1 MDQLFLM
8 GHIENTRQNMEK
20 SNWKV
25 FVRTQ
30 SYLKPYVIRY
40 VFFVLVSGLGQF
52 LTFSSVGVFL
62 KEIVLMVS
70 SSTSDFTI
78 QKGIL
83 YLLATFCFTCFMGFG
98 IFNIKKIEQKI
109 RVTLRKE
116 MLNGYIH
123 SDEKEVEKIS
133 DTEVMNRMS
142 MDLTKMVD
150 LVGWIMA
157 GSIYMPVISGFL
169 SVIYLCHVDFR
180 IALLCIFISVIEY
193 YLLRL
198 FSKKRM
204 QAMQGITLSKNEI
217 VNFLNEEIDGA
228 KEVRTYGLLTKF
240 RELLDQKIV
249 KLNQYVRRYNAM
261 NATRLFVSMF
271 YIECIEE
278 VVLLIVGAYLSSI
291 GAIVFA
297 NIMIAIQLSDQ
308 INQMI
313 VATSILKMFVD
324 EYAIHEKRVF
334 EIIDLK
340 PQIETR
346 KIDKD
351 SVLRME
357 QVCFS
362 YDKKEVLHD
371 ISFAIQ
377 KNQKIGI
384 VGESGSGKSTI
395 MKLLLGLY
403 KPSFGTVSKM
413 QNLSISY
420 MPQDSSMFFTSVKNN
435 IALSSQGSMKK
446 IEESSLDAG
455 ANAFIEKKEDGYDHM
470 IQSGEEGFSGGEC
483 QRISLARMFYQDADV
498 FVLDE
503 PTSALDVKTEKSIQ
517 NIVDKISDKT
527 IVVVTHRLSFVENFD
542 RIFVVDNGKIVEEGT
557 HQQLLDQQGVY
568 ASMYRKGAV
577 TVETAQKKRKNS

>member
-8 GHIENTRQNMEK
+8 EHIRNTRQNMEK

-70 SSTSDFTI
+70 SNTSDFTI

-180 IALLCIFISVIEY
+180 IALLCVFISVIEY

-204 QAMQGITLSKNEI
+204 LTMQGITLSKNEI

-313 VATSILKMFVD
+313 VATSVLKMFVD

-435 IALSSQGSMKK
+435 ISLSSQGSMKK

-568 ASMYRKGAV
+568 ASVYRKQNG
-577 TVETAQKKRKNS
+577 S

>member
-8 GHIENTRQNMEK
+8 EHIRNTRQNMEK

-180 IALLCIFISVIEY
+180 IAFLCIFISVIEY

-204 QAMQGITLSKNEI
+204 LAMQGITLSKNEI

-240 RELLDQKIV
+240 RELIDQKIV

-435 IALSSQGSMKK
+435 ISLSSQGSMKK

-455 ANAFIEKKEDGYDHM
+455 AKVFIEKEEDGYDHM

-483 QRISLARMFYQDADV
+483 QRISLARMFYQNADV

-542 RIFVVDNGKIVEEGT
+542 RIFVVNDGKIVEEGT
-557 HQQLLDQQGVY
+557 HQQLLNQQGVY
-568 ASMYRKGAV
+568 ASMYRKQNG
-577 TVETAQKKRKNS
+577 S

>member
-1 MDQLFLM
+1 
-8 GHIENTRQNMEK
+8 MEK
-20 SNWKV
+20 SSWKV

-30 SYLKPYVIRY
+30 SYLKPYVISY
-40 VFFVLVSGLGQF
+40 IFFVLVSGLGQF

-123 SDEKEVEKIS
+123 SDEKEVEMIS
-133 DTEVMNRMS
+133 DAEVMNRMS

-180 IALLCIFISVIEY
+180 IALLCVFISVIEY

-204 QAMQGITLSKNEI
+204 LTMQGITLSKNEI

-249 KLNQYVRRYNAM
+249 KLNRFVRRYNAM

-324 EYAIHEKRVF
+324 EYAVYEKRVF

-455 ANAFIEKKEDGYDHM
+455 AKAFIEKKEDGYDHT

-483 QRISLARMFYQDADV
+483 QRISLARMFYQNADI

-542 RIFVVDNGKIVEEGT
+542 RIFVVDNGRIVEEGT

-568 ASMYRKGAV
+568 ASMYRKQNG
-577 TVETAQKKRKNS
+577 S

>member
-313 VATSILKMFVD
+313 VATSVLKMFVD

-435 IALSSQGSMKK
+435 ISLSSQGSMKK

-455 ANAFIEKKEDGYDHM
+455 AKVFIDKKEDGYDHM

-568 ASMYRKGAV
+568 ASMYRKQNG
-577 TVETAQKKRKNS
+577 S

>member
-1 MDQLFLM
+1 
-8 GHIENTRQNMEK
+8 MEK

-30 SYLKPYVIRY
+30 SYLKPYVVPY

-70 SSTSDFTI
+70 LNTSDFTI

-180 IALLCIFISVIEY
+180 IAFLCIFISVIEY

-204 QAMQGITLSKNEI
+204 LTMQGITLSKNEI

-249 KLNQYVRRYNAM
+249 KLNRFVRRYNAM

-313 VATSILKMFVD
+313 VATSVLKMFVD

-351 SVLRME
+351 SALRME

-435 IALSSQGSMKK
+435 ISLSSQGSMKK

-470 IQSGEEGFSGGEC
+470 IQSGKEGFSGGEC

-568 ASMYRKGAV
+568 ASMYRKQNG
-577 TVETAQKKRKNS
+577 S

>member
-8 GHIENTRQNMEK
+8 EHIRNTRQNMEK

-70 SSTSDFTI
+70 SNTSDFTI

-180 IALLCIFISVIEY
+180 IAFLCVFISVIEY

-204 QAMQGITLSKNEI
+204 LTMQGITLSKNEI
-217 VNFLNEEIDGA
+217 ANFLNEEIDGA

-249 KLNQYVRRYNAM
+249 KLNRFVRRYNAM

-313 VATSILKMFVD
+313 VASSVLKMFVD

-334 EIIDLK
+334 EIVDLK

-435 IALSSQGSMKK
+435 ISLSSQGSMKK

-455 ANAFIEKKEDGYDHM
+455 AKAFIDKKEDGYDYV

-542 RIFVVDNGKIVEEGT
+542 RIFVVNNGEIVEEGT

-568 ASMYRKGAV
+568 ASVYRKQNG
-577 TVETAQKKRKNS
+577 S

>member
-1 MDQLFLM
+1 
-8 GHIENTRQNMEK
+8 MEK

-30 SYLKPYVIRY
+30 SYLKPYVVPY

-78 QKGIL
+78 QKEIL
-83 YLLATFCFTCFMGFG
+83 YMFATFCFTCFMGFG
-98 IFNIKKIEQKI
+98 ILNIKKIEQKI

-169 SVIYLCHVDFR
+169 SVIYLCHVDFW
-180 IALLCIFISVIEY
+180 IAFLCVFISVIEY

-198 FSKKRM
+198 FSKRRM
-204 QAMQGITLSKNEI
+204 QSMKGITLSKNEI

-240 RELLDQKIV
+240 QELLEKKIV
-249 KLNQYVRRYNAM
+249 KLNQYVRHYNAM

-278 VVLLIVGAYLSSI
+278 VVLLMAGAYLSSI

-313 VATSILKMFVD
+313 VATSVLKMFVD
-324 EYAIHEKRVF
+324 EYAVYEKRVF
-334 EIIDLK
+334 EIVDLK

-346 KIDKD
+346 KIDED

-435 IALSSQGSMKK
+435 ISLSFQGSMQK

-455 ANAFIEKKEDGYDHM
+455 ANVFIDKKEDGYDHM

-503 PTSALDVKTEKSIQ
+503 PTSSLDTKTEKSIQ
-517 NIVDKISDKT
+517 NIIDKISDKT
-527 IVVVTHRLSFVENFD
+527 IIVVTHRLSFVENFD
-542 RIFVVDNGKIVEEGT
+542 RIFVMNDGKIVEEGT

-568 ASMYRKGAV
+568 ASMYRKQNG
-577 TVETAQKKRKNS
+577 S

>member
-8 GHIENTRQNMEK
+8 EHIRNTRQNMEK

-142 MDLTKMVD
+142 MDLIKMVD

-180 IALLCIFISVIEY
+180 IALLCVFISVIEY

-204 QAMQGITLSKNEI
+204 LTMQGITLSKNEI

-313 VATSILKMFVD
+313 VATSVLKMFVD

-435 IALSSQGSMKK
+435 ISLSSQGSMKK

-542 RIFVVDNGKIVEEGT
+542 RIFVVDNGRIVEEGT
-557 HQQLLDQQGVY
+557 HQQLLNQQGVY
-568 ASMYRKGAV
+568 ASMYRKQNG
-577 TVETAQKKRKNS
+577 S

>member
-1 MDQLFLM
+1 
-8 GHIENTRQNMEK
+8 MEK

-30 SYLKPYVIRY
+30 SYLKPYVISY
-40 VFFVLVSGLGQF
+40 IFFVLVSGLGQF

-109 RVTLRKE
+109 RETLRKE

-133 DTEVMNRMS
+133 DAEVMNRMS

-180 IALLCIFISVIEY
+180 IAFLCVFISVIEY

-204 QAMQGITLSKNEI
+204 LTMQGITLSKNEI

-249 KLNQYVRRYNAM
+249 KLNQFVRRYNAM

-313 VATSILKMFVD
+313 VASSVLKMFVD

-420 MPQDSSMFFTSVKNN
+420 MSQDSSMFFTSVKNN

-455 ANAFIEKKEDGYDHM
+455 AKAFIEKKEDGYDYD

-483 QRISLARMFYQDADV
+483 QRISLARMFYQNADV

-542 RIFVVDNGKIVEEGT
+542 RIFVVDNGRIVEEGT
-557 HQQLLDQQGVY
+557 HQQLLNQQGVY
-568 ASMYRKGAV
+568 ASMYRKQNG
-577 TVETAQKKRKNS
+577 S

>member
-30 SYLKPYVIRY
+30 SYLKPYVISY
-40 VFFVLVSGLGQF
+40 IFFVLVSGLGQF

-133 DTEVMNRMS
+133 DAEVMNRMS

-180 IALLCIFISVIEY
+180 IAFLCVFISVIEY

-204 QAMQGITLSKNEI
+204 LTMQAITLSKNEI

-240 RELLDQKIV
+240 RKLLDQKIV

-313 VATSILKMFVD
+313 VASSVLKMFVD

-455 ANAFIEKKEDGYDHM
+455 ANAFIEKKEDEYDYV

-557 HQQLLDQQGVY
+557 HQQLLGQQGVY
-568 ASMYRKGAV
+568 ASMYRKQNG
-577 TVETAQKKRKNS
+577 S

>member
-8 GHIENTRQNMEK
+8 EHIRNTRQNMEK

-30 SYLKPYVIRY
+30 SYLKPYVISY
-40 VFFVLVSGLGQF
+40 IFFVLVSGLGQF

-180 IALLCIFISVIEY
+180 IAFLCIFISVIEY

-204 QAMQGITLSKNEI
+204 LAMQGITLSKNEI

-313 VATSILKMFVD
+313 VATSVLKMFVD

-435 IALSSQGSMKK
+435 ISLSSQGSMKK

-568 ASMYRKGAV
+568 ASMYRKQNG
-577 TVETAQKKRKNS
+577 S

>member
-8 GHIENTRQNMEK
+8 EHIRNTRQNMEK

-142 MDLTKMVD
+142 MDLIKMVD

-180 IALLCIFISVIEY
+180 IALLCVFISVIEY

-204 QAMQGITLSKNEI
+204 LTMQGITLSKNEI

-435 IALSSQGSMKK
+435 ISLSSQGSMKK

-470 IQSGEEGFSGGEC
+470 IQSGKEGFSGGEC

-542 RIFVVDNGKIVEEGT
+542 RIFVVDNGRIVEEGT
-557 HQQLLDQQGVY
+557 HQQLLNQQGVY
-568 ASMYRKGAV
+568 ASMYRKQNG
-577 TVETAQKKRKNS
+577 S

>member
-8 GHIENTRQNMEK
+8 EHIRNTRQNMEK

-30 SYLKPYVIRY
+30 SYLKPYVISY
-40 VFFVLVSGLGQF
+40 IFFVLVSGLGQF

-142 MDLTKMVD
+142 MDLIKMVD

-180 IALLCIFISVIEY
+180 IALLCVFISVIEY

-204 QAMQGITLSKNEI
+204 LTMQGITLSKNEI

-313 VATSILKMFVD
+313 VATSVLKMFVD

-435 IALSSQGSMKK
+435 ISLSSQGSMKK

-568 ASMYRKGAV
+568 ASMYRKQNG
-577 TVETAQKKRKNS
+577 S

>member
-8 GHIENTRQNMEK
+8 EHIRNTRQNMEK

-240 RELLDQKIV
+240 RELLDQKVV

-435 IALSSQGSMKK
+435 ISLSSQGSMKK

-470 IQSGEEGFSGGEC
+470 IQSGKEGFSGGEC

-542 RIFVVDNGKIVEEGT
+542 RIFVVDNGRIVEEGT
-557 HQQLLDQQGVY
+557 HQQLLNQQGVY
-568 ASMYRKGAV
+568 ASMYRKQNG
-577 TVETAQKKRKNS
+577 S

>member
-20 SNWKV
+20 SSWKV

-30 SYLKPYVIRY
+30 SYLKPYVISY
-40 VFFVLVSGLGQF
+40 IFFVLVSGLGQF

-123 SDEKEVEKIS
+123 SDEKEVEMIS
-133 DTEVMNRMS
+133 DAEVMNRMS

-180 IALLCIFISVIEY
+180 IALLCVFISVIEY

-204 QAMQGITLSKNEI
+204 LTMQGITLSKNEI

-313 VATSILKMFVD
+313 VATSVLKMFVD

-455 ANAFIEKKEDGYDHM
+455 AKAFIEKKEDGYDHM

-483 QRISLARMFYQDADV
+483 QRISLARMFYQNADV

-542 RIFVVDNGKIVEEGT
+542 RIFVVDNGRVVEEGT

-568 ASMYRKGAV
+568 ASMYRKQNG
-577 TVETAQKKRKNS
+577 S

>member
-1 MDQLFLM
+1 
-8 GHIENTRQNMEK
+8 MEK

-180 IALLCIFISVIEY
+180 IAFLCIFISVIEY

-204 QAMQGITLSKNEI
+204 LAMQGITLSKNEI

-240 RELLDQKIV
+240 RELIDQKIV

-313 VATSILKMFVD
+313 VATSVLKMFVD

-435 IALSSQGSMKK
+435 ISLSSQGSMKK

-568 ASMYRKGAV
+568 ASMYRKQNG
-577 TVETAQKKRKNS
+577 S

>member
-1 MDQLFLM
+1 
-8 GHIENTRQNMEK
+8 MEK

-30 SYLKPYVIRY
+30 SYLKPYVVPY

-70 SSTSDFTI
+70 LNTSDFTI

-180 IALLCIFISVIEY
+180 IAFLCIFISVIEY

-204 QAMQGITLSKNEI
+204 LTMQGITLSKNEI

-249 KLNQYVRRYNAM
+249 KLNRFVRRYNAM

-313 VATSILKMFVD
+313 VATSVLKMFVD

-351 SVLRME
+351 SALRME

-435 IALSSQGSMKK
+435 ISLSSQGSMKK

-568 ASMYRKGAV
+568 ASVYRKQNG
-577 TVETAQKKRKNS
+577 S

>member
-180 IALLCIFISVIEY
+180 IALLCVFISVIEY

-204 QAMQGITLSKNEI
+204 LTMQGITLSKNEI

-228 KEVRTYGLLTKF
+228 KEVRTYGLLAKF

-435 IALSSQGSMKK
+435 ISLSSQGSMKK

-568 ASMYRKGAV
+568 ASMYRKQNG
-577 TVETAQKKRKNS
+577 S

>member
-1 MDQLFLM
+1 
-8 GHIENTRQNMEK
+8 MEK

-30 SYLKPYVIRY
+30 SYLKPYVVPY

-70 SSTSDFTI
+70 LNTSDFTI

-180 IALLCIFISVIEY
+180 IAFLCIFISVIEY

-204 QAMQGITLSKNEI
+204 LAMQGITLSKNEI

-240 RELLDQKIV
+240 RELIDQKIV

-568 ASMYRKGAV
+568 ASMYRKQNG
-577 TVETAQKKRKNS
+577 S

>member
-8 GHIENTRQNMEK
+8 EHIRNTRQNMEK

-180 IALLCIFISVIEY
+180 IAFLCIFISVIEY

-204 QAMQGITLSKNEI
+204 LTMQGITLSKNEI

-249 KLNQYVRRYNAM
+249 KLNRFVRRYNAM

-435 IALSSQGSMKK
+435 ISLSSQGSMKK

-455 ANAFIEKKEDGYDHM
+455 AKVFIDKKEDGYDHM

-568 ASMYRKGAV
+568 ASVYRKQNG
-577 TVETAQKKRKNS
+577 S

>member
-1 MDQLFLM
+1 
-8 GHIENTRQNMEK
+8 MEK

-30 SYLKPYVIRY
+30 SYLKPYVVPY

-83 YLLATFCFTCFMGFG
+83 YLFATFCFTCFMGFG
-98 IFNIKKIEQKI
+98 ILNIKKIEQKI

-169 SVIYLCHVDFR
+169 SVIYLCHVDFW
-180 IALLCIFISVIEY
+180 IAFLCVFISVIEY

-198 FSKKRM
+198 FSEKRM

-228 KEVRTYGLLTKF
+228 KEVRTYGLLTEF
-240 RELLDQKIV
+240 QELLEKKIV
-249 KLNQYVRRYNAM
+249 RLNQFVRHYNAM

-278 VVLLIVGAYLSSI
+278 VVLLMAGAYLSSI

-313 VATSILKMFVD
+313 VASSVLKMFVD
-324 EYAIHEKRVF
+324 EYAVYEKRVF

-346 KIDKD
+346 KIDED

-362 YDKKEVLHD
+362 YDALFKDLVDICKNTIVILTVSTVKINRHWQFND
-371 ISFAIQ
+371 ISAYEWYLFQHRFHICFRFPLSHVQ
-377 KNQKIGI
+377 CIFQ
-384 VGESGSGKSTI
+384 
-395 MKLLLGLY
+395 LLL
-403 KPSFGTVSKM
+403 
-413 QNLSISY
+413 
-420 MPQDSSMFFTSVKNN
+420 
-435 IALSSQGSMKK
+435 
-446 IEESSLDAG
+446 E
-455 ANAFIEKKEDGYDHM
+455 YDPV
-470 IQSGEEGFSGGEC
+470 Q
-483 QRISLARMFYQDADV
+483 ISLQMSCTDSM
-498 FVLDE
+498 L
-503 PTSALDVKTEKSIQ
+503 L
-517 NIVDKISDKT
+517 SDQ
-527 IVVVTHRLSFVENFD
+527 ILCLCMQF
-542 RIFVVDNGKIVEEGT
+542 I
-557 HQQLLDQQGVY
+557 Y
-568 ASMYRKGAV
+568 
-577 TVETAQKKRKNS
+577 

>member
-8 GHIENTRQNMEK
+8 EHIRNTRQNMEK

-70 SSTSDFTI
+70 SNTSDFTI

-435 IALSSQGSMKK
+435 ISLSSQGSMKK

-568 ASMYRKGAV
+568 ASMYRKQNG
-577 TVETAQKKRKNS
+577 S

>member
-8 GHIENTRQNMEK
+8 EHIRNTRQNMEK
-20 SNWKV
+20 SSWKV

-30 SYLKPYVIRY
+30 SYLKPYVISY
-40 VFFVLVSGLGQF
+40 IFFVLVSGLGQF

-169 SVIYLCHVDFR
+169 SVIYLCRVDFR

-204 QAMQGITLSKNEI
+204 LTMQGITLSKNEI

-240 RELLDQKIV
+240 RELIDQKIV

-483 QRISLARMFYQDADV
+483 QRISLARMFYQDAEV

-568 ASMYRKGAV
+568 ASMYRKQNG
-577 TVETAQKKRKNS
+577 S

>member
-8 GHIENTRQNMEK
+8 EHIRNTRQNMEK

-142 MDLTKMVD
+142 MDLIKMVD

-180 IALLCIFISVIEY
+180 IAFLCIFISVIEY

-204 QAMQGITLSKNEI
+204 LTMQGITLSKNEI

-435 IALSSQGSMKK
+435 ISLSSQGSMKK

-470 IQSGEEGFSGGEC
+470 IQSGKEGFSGGEC

-568 ASMYRKGAV
+568 ASMYRK
-577 TVETAQKKRKNS
+577 QNDS

>member
-8 GHIENTRQNMEK
+8 EHIRNTRQNMEK

-70 SSTSDFTI
+70 SNTSDFTI

-133 DTEVMNRMS
+133 DAEVMNRMS
-142 MDLTKMVD
+142 MDLIKMVD

-180 IALLCIFISVIEY
+180 IAFLCIFISVSEY

-204 QAMQGITLSKNEI
+204 LAMQGITLSKNEI

-240 RELLDQKIV
+240 RELIDQKIV

-313 VATSILKMFVD
+313 VATSVLKMFVD

-435 IALSSQGSMKK
+435 ISLSSQGSMKK

-568 ASMYRKGAV
+568 ASVYRKQNG
-577 TVETAQKKRKNS
+577 S

>member
-8 GHIENTRQNMEK
+8 EHIRNTRQNMEK

-435 IALSSQGSMKK
+435 ISLSSQGSMKK

-470 IQSGEEGFSGGEC
+470 IQSGKEGFSGGEC

-542 RIFVVDNGKIVEEGT
+542 RIFVVDNGRIVEEGT
-557 HQQLLDQQGVY
+557 HQQLLNQQGVY
-568 ASMYRKGAV
+568 ASMYRKQNG
-577 TVETAQKKRKNS
+577 S

>member
-1 MDQLFLM
+1 MDQLFLK

-25 FVRTQ
+25 FARTQ
-30 SYLKPYVIRY
+30 SYLKPYVISY
-40 VFFVLVSGLGQF
+40 IFFVLVSGLGQF

-180 IALLCIFISVIEY
+180 IAFLCVFISVIEY

-204 QAMQGITLSKNEI
+204 LTMQGITLSKNEI

-228 KEVRTYGLLTKF
+228 KEVRTYVLLTKF

-261 NATRLFVSMF
+261 NAARLFVSMF

-313 VATSILKMFVD
+313 VATSVLKMFVD

-435 IALSSQGSMKK
+435 ISLSSQGSMKK
-446 IEESSLDAG
+446 IEESSLDVG
-455 ANAFIEKKEDGYDHM
+455 ANAFIEKKEDGYDYV

-483 QRISLARMFYQDADV
+483 QRISLARMFYQNADI

-557 HQQLLDQQGVY
+557 PQQLLDQQGVY
-568 ASMYRKGAV
+568 ASMYRKQRGCEK
-577 TVETAQKKRKNS
+577 T

>member
-8 GHIENTRQNMEK
+8 EHIRNTRQNMEK

-30 SYLKPYVIRY
+30 SYLKPYVISY
-40 VFFVLVSGLGQF
+40 IFFVLVSGLGQF

-133 DTEVMNRMS
+133 DAEVMNRMS
-142 MDLTKMVD
+142 MDLIKMVD

-180 IALLCIFISVIEY
+180 IAFLCIFISVIEY

-204 QAMQGITLSKNEI
+204 LAMQGITLSKNEI

-240 RELLDQKIV
+240 RELIDQKIV

-324 EYAIHEKRVF
+324 EYAVYEKRVF

-455 ANAFIEKKEDGYDHM
+455 AKAFIEKKEDGYDHT

-483 QRISLARMFYQDADV
+483 QRISLARMFYQNADI

-568 ASMYRKGAV
+568 ASMYRKQNG
-577 TVETAQKKRKNS
+577 S

>member
-8 GHIENTRQNMEK
+8 EHIRNTRQNMEK

-30 SYLKPYVIRY
+30 SYLKPYVVPY

-70 SSTSDFTI
+70 LNTSDFTI

-180 IALLCIFISVIEY
+180 IAFLCIFISVIEY

-204 QAMQGITLSKNEI
+204 LAMQGITLSKNEI

-240 RELLDQKIV
+240 RELIDQKIV

-470 IQSGEEGFSGGEC
+470 IQSGKEGFSGGEC

-542 RIFVVDNGKIVEEGT
+542 RIFVVDNGRIVEEGT

-568 ASMYRKGAV
+568 ASMYRKQNG
-577 TVETAQKKRKNS
+577 S

>member
-8 GHIENTRQNMEK
+8 EHIRNTRQNMEK

-25 FVRTQ
+25 FARTQ

-133 DTEVMNRMS
+133 DAEVMNRMS

-180 IALLCIFISVIEY
+180 IALLCVFISVIEY

-204 QAMQGITLSKNEI
+204 MTMQGITLSKNEI

-324 EYAIHEKRVF
+324 EYAVYEKRVF
-334 EIIDLK
+334 EIVDLK

-346 KIDKD
+346 KNDED
-351 SVLRME
+351 SVLRMD
-357 QVCFS
+357 QVYFS

-403 KPSFGTVSKM
+403 MPDSGTVSKM
-413 QNLSISY
+413 QNQSISY

-435 IALSSQGSMKK
+435 IALSFQGSVEKV
-446 IEESSLDAG
+446 EEPSKAAG
-455 ANAFIEKKEDGYDHM
+455 ANLFIEKKEDGYDHM

-483 QRISLARMFYQDADV
+483 QRISLARMFYRDADV

-503 PTSALDVKTEKSIQ
+503 PTSALDVKTEKAIQ
-517 NIVDKISDKT
+517 NIIDKISDKT

-568 ASMYRKGAV
+568 ASMYRKQNG
-577 TVETAQKKRKNS
+577 S

>member
-8 GHIENTRQNMEK
+8 ERIENTRQTMEK

-30 SYLKPYVIRY
+30 SYLKPYVVPY

-70 SSTSDFTI
+70 LNTSDFTI

-180 IALLCIFISVIEY
+180 IAFLCIFISVIEY

-204 QAMQGITLSKNEI
+204 LTMQGITLSKNEI

-249 KLNQYVRRYNAM
+249 KLNRFVRRYNAM

-313 VATSILKMFVD
+313 VATSVLKMFVD

-351 SVLRME
+351 SALRME

-435 IALSSQGSMKK
+435 ISLSSQGSMKK

-470 IQSGEEGFSGGEC
+470 IQSGKEGFSGGEC

-568 ASMYRKGAV
+568 ASMYRKQNG
-577 TVETAQKKRKNS
+577 S

>member
-8 GHIENTRQNMEK
+8 EHIRNTRQNMEK

-70 SSTSDFTI
+70 SNTSDFTI

-133 DTEVMNRMS
+133 DAEVMNRMS
-142 MDLTKMVD
+142 MDLIKMVD

-180 IALLCIFISVIEY
+180 IAFLCIFISVIEY
-193 YLLRL
+193 YLLKL

-204 QAMQGITLSKNEI
+204 LAMQGITLSKNEI

-240 RELLDQKIV
+240 RELIDQKIV

-435 IALSSQGSMKK
+435 ISLSSQGSMKK

-470 IQSGEEGFSGGEC
+470 IQSGKEGFSGGEC
-483 QRISLARMFYQDADV
+483 QRISFARMFYQDADV

-517 NIVDKISDKT
+517 NIVDKIFDKT

-542 RIFVVDNGKIVEEGT
+542 RIFVVDNGRIVEEGT
-557 HQQLLDQQGVY
+557 HQQLLNQQGVY
-568 ASMYRKGAV
+568 ASMYRKQNG
-577 TVETAQKKRKNS
+577 S

>member
-8 GHIENTRQNMEK
+8 EHIRNTRQNMEK

-30 SYLKPYVIRY
+30 SYLKPYVISY
-40 VFFVLVSGLGQF
+40 IFFVLVSGLGQF

-133 DTEVMNRMS
+133 DAEVMNRMS

-169 SVIYLCHVDFR
+169 SVIYLCHIDFR
-180 IALLCIFISVIEY
+180 IAFLCVFISVIEY

-204 QAMQGITLSKNEI
+204 LTMQGITLSKNEI

-249 KLNQYVRRYNAM
+249 KLNRFVRRYNAM

-313 VATSILKMFVD
+313 VATSVLKMFVD
-324 EYAIHEKRVF
+324 EYAVYEKRVF

-435 IALSSQGSMKK
+435 ISLSSQGSMKK

-483 QRISLARMFYQDADV
+483 QRISLARMFYQNADV

-557 HQQLLDQQGVY
+557 HQQLLNQQGVY
-568 ASMYRKGAV
+568 ASMYRKQNG
-577 TVETAQKKRKNS
+577 S

>member
-1 MDQLFLM
+1 
-8 GHIENTRQNMEK
+8 MEK

-30 SYLKPYVIRY
+30 SYLKPYVISY
-40 VFFVLVSGLGQF
+40 IFFVLVSGLGQF

-123 SDEKEVEKIS
+123 SDEKEVEMIS
-133 DTEVMNRMS
+133 DAEVMNRMS

-180 IALLCIFISVIEY
+180 IALLCVFISVIEY

-204 QAMQGITLSKNEI
+204 LTMQGITLSKNEI

-249 KLNQYVRRYNAM
+249 KLNRFVRRYNAM

-313 VATSILKMFVD
+313 VASSVLKMFVD

-455 ANAFIEKKEDGYDHM
+455 AKAFIEKKEDGYDHT

-483 QRISLARMFYQDADV
+483 QRISLARMFYQNADI

-542 RIFVVDNGKIVEEGT
+542 RIFVVDNGRIVEEGT

-568 ASMYRKGAV
+568 ASMYRKQNG
-577 TVETAQKKRKNS
+577 S

>member
-1 MDQLFLM
+1 
-8 GHIENTRQNMEK
+8 MEK
-20 SNWKV
+20 SSWKV

-30 SYLKPYVIRY
+30 SYLKPYVISY
-40 VFFVLVSGLGQF
+40 IFFVLVSGLGQF

-180 IALLCIFISVIEY
+180 IAFLCIFISVIEY

-204 QAMQGITLSKNEI
+204 LTMQGITLSKNEI

-249 KLNQYVRRYNAM
+249 KLNRFVRRYNAM

-313 VATSILKMFVD
+313 VATSVLKMFVD

-362 YDKKEVLHD
+362 YEKKEVLHD

-403 KPSFGTVSKM
+403 KPSYGTVSKM

-435 IALSSQGSMKK
+435 ISLSSQGSMKK

-455 ANAFIEKKEDGYDHM
+455 AKAFIDKKEDGYDHM
-470 IQSGEEGFSGGEC
+470 IQSGEEGYSGGEC
-483 QRISLARMFYQDADV
+483 QRISLARLFYQDADV

-568 ASMYRKGAV
+568 ASMYRKQNG
-577 TVETAQKKRKNS
+577 S

>member
-8 GHIENTRQNMEK
+8 ERIENTRQTMEK

-30 SYLKPYVIRY
+30 SYLKPYVVPY

-83 YLLATFCFTCFMGFG
+83 NLFATFCFTCFMGFG
-98 IFNIKKIEQKI
+98 ILNIKKIEQKI

-116 MLNGYIH
+116 MLNGYMH

-169 SVIYLCHVDFR
+169 SVIYLCHVDFW
-180 IALLCIFISVIEY
+180 IAFLCVFISVIEY

-204 QAMQGITLSKNEI
+204 LTMQGITLSKNEI

-313 VATSILKMFVD
+313 VASSVLKMFVD

-455 ANAFIEKKEDGYDHM
+455 ANAFIEKKEDEYDYV

-557 HQQLLDQQGVY
+557 HQQLLGQQGVY
-568 ASMYRKGAV
+568 ASMYRKQNG
-577 TVETAQKKRKNS
+577 S

>member
-1 MDQLFLM
+1 
-8 GHIENTRQNMEK
+8 MEK

-180 IALLCIFISVIEY
+180 IAFLCIFISVIEY

-204 QAMQGITLSKNEI
+204 LAMQGITLSKNEI

-240 RELLDQKIV
+240 RELIDQKIV

-435 IALSSQGSMKK
+435 ISLSSQGSMKK

-470 IQSGEEGFSGGEC
+470 IQSGKEGFSGGEC

-542 RIFVVDNGKIVEEGT
+542 RIFVVDNGRIVEEGT
-557 HQQLLDQQGVY
+557 HQQLLNQQGVY
-568 ASMYRKGAV
+568 ASMYRKQNG
-577 TVETAQKKRKNS
+577 S